1 MKKKIL
7 MSFFLVVFLVSL
19 LLNFWVTWKNPNFA
33 AKQSVI
39 ELDDGFSIGIIYGE
53 NDYIYIEDYT
63 ENYFGDRDTFW
74 DSYSI
79 KCSEQKLCDL
89 SVGSSFWL
97 GLFKNREVFCFKDDP
112 NRWLLKCS
120 VPENSDSVYFRS
132 DLKLPTLETTRID
145 AVYITTGNF
154 HYKEDEY
161 VLKIDDET
169 QLDEFVDAYKSEKL
183 EKWLQLLVNNN
194 DVEGSYN
201 CIVSYKEYP
210 FYQRVISFE
219 ANQGTVLCVQMK
231 SKS

>member
-1 MKKKIL
+1 M
-7 MSFFLVVFLVSL
+7 
-19 LLNFWVTWKNPNFA
+19 
-33 AKQSVI
+33 
-39 ELDDGFSIGIIYGE
+39 
-53 NDYIYIEDYT
+53 
-63 ENYFGDRDTFW
+63 
-74 DSYSI
+74 
-79 KCSEQKLCDL
+79 
-89 SVGSSFWL
+89 
-97 GLFKNREVFCFKDDP
+97 
-112 NRWLLKCS
+112 
-120 VPENSDSVYFRS
+120 YFRS

-219 ANQGTVLCVQMK
+219 ANQGTVLCVQKKVK
-231 SKS
+231 S